1 MKFRT
6 DYRKLLDP
14 KIVSKISSLDL
25 RAKNIVEGFL
35 IGLHKSPYHGFSV
48 EFSEHRQY
56 IPGDEIKDIDWKVYA
71 KTDKFF
77 IKQYE
82 EETNLKSYII
92 IDTSKSM
99 AYTSSELSKFN
110 YAITLGAALAYLLF
124 DQNDAVGL
132 VLYSDK
138 INNLIEP
145 RASKTNLIEILK
157 VLAKSKPDGKTETL
171 SCLNE
176 ISEKIKKRGLVIVI
190 SDLLDNLE
198 NTITA
203 LKKFRL
209 RKNEVIV
216 FHLLDPKEKT
226 FEFSKDAIFKD
237 LESND
242 EILTQPYQIR
252 GSYRELFEKFIEK
265 LKRELLNNLIDYNLI
280 TTDQTFDKALLEFL
294 KKRKRLL

>member
-48 EFSEHRQY
+48 EFSQHRQY

-171 SCLNE
+171 SCLSE

-242 EILTQPYQIR
+242 KIITQPYQIR
-252 GSYRELFEKFIEK
+252 GLYRELFEKFIER

-280 TTDQTFDKALLEFL
+280 TSDQTYDKALLEFL

>member
-82 EETNLKSYII
+82 EETNLKSYIM

-110 YAITLGAALAYLLF
+110 YAITLGAAFAYLLF

>member
-99 AYTSSELSKFN
+99 VYTSSELSKFN

-252 GSYRELFEKFIEK
+252 GAYRELFEKFIEK
-265 LKRELLNNLIDYNLI
+265 LKRELLNNLIYYNLI

>member
-25 RAKNIVEGFL
+25 RAKSIVEGFL

-99 AYTSSELSKFN
+99 AYTSSDLSKFN

-124 DQNDAVGL
+124 DQNDAVGI

-190 SDLLDNLE
+190 SDLLDDLE

-226 FEFSKDAIFKD
+226 FEFSKDAVFKD
-237 LESND
+237 LESNE

-252 GSYRELFEKFIEK
+252 GSYKELFEKFIER

-280 TTDQTFDKALLEFL
+280 TTDQTYDKALLEFL